1 VREEIANLVYP
12 VIDHT
17 LRLKE
22 QLERGEPGL
31 DLDNEQAALKGLLGT
46 EAASR
51 RWAEFG
57 GDGGLDSSLGGTM
70 RGMSDHNRRSG
81 GDGFLGI
88 RFVLACW
95 VDEIMIDSPWEEE
108 WKEKKLETALYG
120 TADRAFR
127 FWEQARK
134 AETRQGSDALEV
146 FFLCVMLGFRGDYR
160 DQPDKLRAWANNVQT
175 RIAQGQGKEW
185 PAPDGQDPTT
195 NVPPLRGREKLKRL
209 VMSWS
214 ICLLVAVFVGVF
226 FVIHKLAG

>member
-1 VREEIANLVYP
+1 MREEIANLVYP
-12 VIDHT
+12 VIDYT
-17 LRLKE
+17 LRLKNRV
-22 QLERGEPGL
+22 ERGEPGL

-51 RWAEFG
+51 RWADFG
-57 GDGGLDSSLGGTM
+57 GDSSLDASLAGGTM
-70 RGMSDHNRRSG
+70 RGVTDHSRRAG

-95 VDEIMIDSPWEEE
+95 ADEIMIDSPWEVE

-120 TADRAFR
+120 TADRAFK

-160 DQPDKLRAWANNVQT
+160 DQPDKLRNWVNNVQT
-175 RIAQGQGKEW
+175 RIAQTQGKEW

-195 NVPPLRGREKLKRL
+195 NVPPLRGRDKMRRMVL
-209 VMSWS
+209 SWAV
-214 ICLLVAVFVGVF
+214 CLLVGVF
-226 FVIHKLAG
+226 TGVFIAILKLM